1 MALCV
6 GIGGREGTSDMA
18 SVSDAG
24 GHMGSIDLVSGA
36 GWPKGVQ
43 GLTVDSIRPH
53 YSFLPSEEQ
62 MQAVTERQLHGA
74 LDVSVNNRS
83 ADAVGD
89 ALGLSKDL
97 VEYHTWVFEYFAK
110 DAGVDINVL
119 DVDPK
124 FFDITKLETAQARL
138 DRAVA
143 AANQA
148 SDDLAAAQ
156 ARRWME
162 VVGHE
167 QVIVGTQLDADGIEV
182 PIYEQQPVYGMVGP
196 DAAEVAAA
204 QANLDRAT
212 SEFGAAQGEVNRL
225 QGEMDATVAFNR
237 DLLDRQNGMR
247 DKIFVGLN
255 EENPA
260 NKGIARLTFE
270 LFRANEGM
278 RKFLNSK
285 WMNEFQE
292 KFKKI
297 MNGETT

>member
-1 MALCV
+1 M
-6 GIGGREGTSDMA
+6 GA
-18 SVSDAG
+18 SVSIAG
-24 GHMGSIDLVSGA
+24 GLMGPIDLVSGA
-36 GWPKGVQ
+36 NWPKGVQ

-53 YSFLPSEEQ
+53 YSFQPSDEQ

-74 LDVSVNNRS
+74 MDVSVNNRS
-83 ADAVGD
+83 SEAVGD

-124 FFDITKLETAQARL
+124 FFDITKLESAQARL
-138 DRAVA
+138 DRAES

-148 SDDLAAAQ
+148 AGDLAAAE

-162 VVGHE
+162 VVGTE
-167 QVIVGTQLDADGIEV
+167 QVIVGTQLDADGVEV
-182 PIYEQQPVYGMVGP
+182 PLYEEQPVYGMVGP

-204 QANLDRAT
+204 QSNLDRAT
-212 SEFGAAQGEVNRL
+212 AEFGAAQGEVNRL
-225 QGEMDATVAFNR
+225 QGEMDATVAFNQ
-237 DLLDRQNGMR
+237 DLLNRQNGIR

-260 NKGIARLTFE
+260 NKGIARLTFD

-278 RKFLNSK
+278 RKFLNNK